1 MGADSVKTLRPSRI
15 TSVVLIA
22 ALTAGPLAAQ
32 QKTPPSPPPAD
43 LQKLTINV
51 DVRVI
56 GIDVVVTDKKGNA
69 VTGLTKDDF
78 QIFENGMEKPIS
90 NFYEIEGKAATQAV
104 VTPVP
109 GATAAPP
116 PPKEEVSEQLRRR
129 IILYIDNLSLAPFN
143 RNRVFKQMKDF
154 VKDVMRPGDEAMVAT
169 YNRSLKVRVPFTRDT
184 LQIQQTLDAIAGE
197 TGNGIANAS
206 ESKTV
211 MGQINDAKSYD
222 EAISDARSYAESVEH
237 DLRQGVESINGLL
250 TTLAGVEGKKILV
263 LTTEGF
269 QMQPGREIFTLIDEI
284 AKDKGWQSS
293 SMLEGMSFNS
303 GSLIE
308 SIAKTANANGI
319 TLYTI
324 HAGGLAAGNE
334 GMTADNQQAVSY
346 TVTSAAVSNSTESLQ
361 MLAELTGGL
370 ATTRTNNF
378 VGAFKD
384 IERDLGYRAGTDRV
398 DRQRALEV
406 RVKNKQLRV
415 RNRQTF
421 VEKSTFQEMSDRV
434 IANLL
439 YKTKANDLGVT
450 VKVNVPIASQD
461 LFKVPVEVRIP
472 INNLALLQQGEAFMG
487 GFSIY
492 VVVGN
497 KDGDM
502 SDVARKTHQITIPAA
517 EFDKAKG
524 KYYTYTLDLMCE
536 RGLNKISVGVVD
548 DVSNISGFDRQQ
560 VIAQDLR

>member
-1 MGADSVKTLRPSRI
+1 MKRLPFSHV
-15 TSVVLIA
+15 TSVFLIA

-32 QKTPPSPPPAD
+32 QKSPQPPPEMP
-43 LQKLTINV
+43 KITESI

-56 GIDVVVTDKKGNA
+56 GVDVVVTDKKGIP

-78 QIFENGMEKPIS
+78 QIFENGIEKPIS

-104 VTPVP
+104 VVPVP
-109 GATAAPP
+109 GATGTPP
-116 PPKEEVSEQLRRR
+116 PPKEEINEQLTRR
-129 IILYIDNLSLAPFN
+129 IILYVDNLSLAPFN

-154 VKDVMRPGDEAMVAT
+154 VKDAMRPGDEAMVAT
-169 YNRSLKVRVPFTRDT
+169 YNRSLKVRVPFTRDVV
-184 LQIQQTLDAIAGE
+184 QIQQTLDAIAGE
-197 TGNGIANAS
+197 SGLGIAANS
-206 ESKTV
+206 EAKDA
-211 MGQINDAKSYD
+211 MGRINDAQSYD
-222 EAISDARSYAESVEH
+222 EAVADARSYAESVEH
-237 DLRQGVESINGLL
+237 DLRQSVESINGLL
-250 TTLAGVEGKKILV
+250 TTLAGVDGKKILV

-269 QMQPGREIFTLIDEI
+269 QMQPGRELFTLIDEVS
-284 AKDKGWQSS
+284 KDKGWQSS
-293 SMLEGMSFNS
+293 SLIEGMSFNS

-319 TLYTI
+319 TLYAI

-334 GMTADNQQAVSY
+334 GMSADNQKPISY
-346 TVTSAAVSNSTESLQ
+346 TVTSAALSNSTESLQ

-370 ATTRTNNF
+370 ATIRTNNF
-378 VGAFKD
+378 VGGFKD
-384 IERDLGYRAGTDRV
+384 IIRDLNSYYSLGYRAGTDRV
-398 DRQRALEV
+398 DRHRALEV
-406 RVKNKQLRV
+406 RVRNKALHV
-415 RNRQTF
+415 RSRQTF

-439 YKTKANDLGVT
+439 YKTKANDLGVH
-450 VKVNVPIASQD
+450 VNVKLPIPAD
-461 LFKVPVEVRIP
+461 ELYKVPVEVRIP
-472 INNLALLQQGEAFMG
+472 IDNLALLQQGEAFMG

-502 SDVARKTHQITIPAA
+502 SDVARKSHQITIPAT
-517 EFDKAKG
+517 EFAKAKG

-536 RGLNKISVGVVD
+536 RGLNKISIGVVD

-560 VIAQDLR
+560 VIAQNLQ